1 LTTDEE
7 EKINKD
13 LENKMIKND
22 YISKKDFMEYNF
34 WFENFFEYNFKDE
47 DVDWIIDEY
56 KDNKMNIK
64 DLLFELWKDDKGI
77 NINIKQ
83 LLLILRMGK
92 YITDLSN
99 NNNKKYFDI
108 IFN

>member
-1 LTTDEE
+1 
-7 EKINKD
+7 
-13 LENKMIKND
+13 M
-22 YISKKDFMEYNF
+22 S
-34 WFENFFEYNFKDE
+34 
-47 DVDWIIDEY
+47 
-56 KDNKMNIK
+56 IK